1 MFFILFFFEE
11 QRVFFFLLA
20 CRVFS
25 LASRASC
32 QRMVSCSRS
41 TSASSTRP
49 DIGRLVLLGCAQRD
63 RLTLSALTFIIFI
76 SSLLNRPAPALAR
89 SYSVLRL
96 DWRLY
101 ICSSCILLSA
111 IARNVSYNRSK
122 DIKASAVRRNRFG
135 PSFGCLPYRLNRAT
149 TRQTKRQALS
159 CRL

>member
-20 CRVFS
+20 CRIFS
-25 LASRASC
+25 LAPALRANGWFLAADL
-32 QRMVSCSRS
+32 RALPAHGRI
-41 TSASSTRP
+41 SAAWSYC
-49 DIGRLVLLGCAQRD
+49 CAQRD